1 MACAVATR
9 SLGFASLREPARA
22 PPAQRKSTSAIDA
35 AAEAASLWPKSLN
48 ERPSWRGSPQSRD
61 EASLPKI
68 KIFLWELAWDKAHVP
83 DHILCRPLTLDGVGA
98 SM

>member
-9 SLGFASLREPARA
+9 SLGFASLSEPARA
-22 PPAQRKSTSAIDA
+22 PPAQRKSASAIDA
-35 AAEAASLWPKSLN
+35 AAEAASFWLNRLN
-48 ERPSWRGSPQSRD
+48 ERPPLTRQY

-68 KIFLWELAWDKAHVP
+68 KIFLWEARDKAHAP